1 MSSPD
6 LRWEIPPRAYMN
18 AQLLSLVEGGASLA
32 DAKKT
37 LFSQPQYATSF
48 GDADVVRYRPHD
60 HSLVASLLYCTIV
73 VPREI
78 LNLPQNHDVYRKF
91 DAENVAARFST
102 LQPAMDS
109 YTLIRCL
116 RNSVAHALF
125 SVTQDDGEFVY
136 RFWTE
141 RHPILTEA
149 TIKHSKLLSF
159 IETVGSPLVNA
170 VVSNAKTA
178 G

>member
-1 MSSPD
+1 MSSND
-6 LRWEIPPRAYMN
+6 LRWEIPPRSYMN
-18 AQLLSLVEGGASLA
+18 AQLLSLVEGGATLA
-32 DAKKT
+32 DAKKV
-37 LFSQPQYATSF
+37 LFSQPQYAASF
-48 GDADVVRYRPHD
+48 DDMDIAKYRPHD
-60 HSLVASLLYCTIV
+60 HSLIASLLYCTIV

-78 LNLPQNHDVYRKF
+78 LNLPQNHDVYRRF
-91 DAENVAARFST
+91 DTANIASRFTS
-102 LQPAMDS
+102 LRPAMDS

-125 SVTQDDGEFVY
+125 SVTQEHGEFIY

-141 RHPILTEA
+141 RNPKLDEA
-149 TIKHSKLLSF
+149 TINHRELLAF

-170 VVSNAKTA
+170 VVSNAQSS